1 MTNRARLVLHPGSG
15 SSSRVRRVRARR
27 GIRFSL
33 GAHGRALLAV
43 LLAAATP
50 APLLHGS
57 EGRGARRPWT
67 SESTISL
74 EHRLHKGAVTAP
86 IGRSPFSKRLFSFIF
101 LSHPPLILATSLRV
115 TAVCK

>member
-1 MTNRARLVLHPGSG
+1 MTNRWRSALHPGSG

-50 APLLHGS
+50 APLRHGS
-57 EGRGARRPWT
+57 EGRGARRSCI

-74 EHRLHKGAVTAP
+74 EHRLHKGALTAP
-86 IGRSPFSKRLFSFIF
+86 IGRSLFSERLFSPIS
-101 LSHPPLILATSLRV
+101 LSHNPP
-115 TAVCK
+115 VCETPTPSWL

>member
-1 MTNRARLVLHPGSG
+1 MTNRERLVLHPGSG

-27 GIRFSL
+27 CIRFSL

-67 SESTISL
+67 SSSTIRL
-74 EHRLHKGAVTAP
+74 AHRVHKGALTAS
-86 IGRSPFSKRLFSFIF
+86 ICRSPFAKRLFSPLF
-101 LSHPPLILATSLRV
+101 LSHTTPGYCWSTPK
-115 TAVCK
+115 C